1 LNAGPLSIRD
11 DDTTSRCPHLLRAP
25 CPQSQRLSMLYWAL
39 PYLPYSPLVLP
50 RLGTPDSMKRSP
62 LPLDPQGRV
71 VSFKNTMVI
80 LTSNVGSRVIAA
92 SAANGTG
99 LPVFGGRGPA
109 GQQREEEDPREAAAE
124 RVGAWP
130 GGEGGGVRR
139 GKGQQGWALPLIGP
153 GGRRGS
159 SSRRRRRT
167 RRGSR
172 GRAVGCSGQHAR

>member
-1 LNAGPLSIRD
+1 
-11 DDTTSRCPHLLRAP
+11 
-25 CPQSQRLSMLYWAL
+25 
-39 PYLPYSPLVLP
+39 
-50 RLGTPDSMKRSP
+50 MKRSP

-130 GGEGGGVRR
+130 GGEGGGC
-139 GKGQQGWALPLIGP
+139 G
-153 GGRRGS
+153 GGRGNRDGPS
-159 SSRRRRRT
+159 P
-167 RRGSR
+167 
-172 GRAVGCSGQHAR
+172 